1 MDLGNALWNSVQ
13 TAFTSMWQQV
23 GMFIPRLVGAMI
35 LLLLGFAIG
44 KTVEALVVRGLQAIR
59 IDTLSDKARIND
71 VLMRGGVTL
80 TLSEI
85 IGAFVY
91 WFIMFLALIATLN
104 ALNLTIAAQLFDRVV
119 TYLPNVVAAIFLL
132 GVAIFFASFL
142 STAARTAA
150 ANAGLPQAN
159 FLGQIVQGAILVFAG
174 IIVLEQLQIHVVL
187 LHQAILLLMAAVG
200 LGFAIALG
208 LGTKDLVGKMVGDLV
223 ERMRSPTSR
232 RR

>member
-1 MDLGNALWNSVQ
+1 MDLWTALWTSVQ

-23 GMFIPRLVGAMI
+23 GMFIPRLVGAII
-35 LLLLGFAIG
+35 LLLLGLAIA
-44 KTVEALVVRGLQAIR
+44 KAVESLVVRGLRAVR
-59 IDTLSDKARIND
+59 LDTLSEKAKVTD
-71 VLMRGGVTL
+71 VLTRGGVTL
-80 TLSEI
+80 SLSEI
-85 IGAFVY
+85 LGAFTY
-91 WFIMFLALIATLN
+91 WFIMFLTLIATLN

-119 TYLPNVVAAIFLL
+119 TYLPNVVAAIFLM

-159 FLGQIVQGAILVFAG
+159 FLGQVVQGAILVFAS
-174 IIVLEQLQIHVVL
+174 IIVLEQLQFHVVL
-187 LHQAILLLMAAVG
+187 LHQALLLLMAAIG

-208 LGTKDLVGKMVGDLV
+208 LGTKDIVGKMVGDMV
-223 ERMRSPTSR
+223 DRMRSTTR

>member
-1 MDLGNALWNSVQ
+1 MDLGSALWNSVQ

-23 GMFIPRLVGAMI
+23 GTFIPRLVGALI
-35 LLLLGFAIG
+35 LLLLGLAIA
-44 KTVEALVVRGLQAIR
+44 KTVEALVVRGLQAVR
-59 IDTLSDKARIND
+59 IDSLAEKARISD
-71 VLMRGGVTL
+71 VLMRGSITL

-132 GVAIFFASFL
+132 GVAIFFASFS
-142 STAARTAA
+142 STAARAAA

-174 IIVLEQLQIHVVL
+174 IIVLEQLQFHVVL
-187 LHQAILLLMAAVG
+187 LHQALLLLMASIG
-200 LGFAIALG
+200 LGLAIALG

-223 ERMRSPTSR
+223 DRMRSTSR